1 MLANL
6 STVDTAD
13 YVTRKSIINVKQS
26 YGKKRKKKISKPYV
40 HHVNNNDNNDNDH
53 NNKTSNDNTNG
64 QQPSTTSIEEEN
76 SAYDFDN
83 HTINNLNNSAI
94 LPSQHHRHHQQQ
106 QQQQQQQL
114 SSILDQQSVNFLSRK
129 DLLHYTKSIPIKVD
143 ATISLHNRSEDYIKL
158 YHEVNQKKKSRKKD
172 IYYWQ
177 GVNTQMKEQEIEDS
191 VEFRNRFHKF
201 YMDKKLNPGKQ
212 TPKVVKKQRRKNR
225 APSWFLPPSEGDDDS
240 VKSVKKKD
248 NMFIIIR

>member
-13 YVTRKSIINVKQS
+13 YVTRKSINNVKQS

-53 NNKTSNDNTNG
+53 NNKTSNDNTNV

-83 HTINNLNNSAI
+83 HTINNVNNSAI
-94 LPSQHHRHHQQQ
+94 LPSQHHHH
-106 QQQQQQQL
+106 QQQQL
-114 SSILDQQSVNFLSRK
+114 SSILDQQSINFLSRK

-143 ATISLHNRSEDYIKL
+143 TTISLHHRSEDYIKL
-158 YHEVNQKKKSRKKD
+158 YHEVNQMKKSRKKD
-172 IYYWQ
+172 IYY
-177 GVNTQMKEQEIEDS
+177 
-191 VEFRNRFHKF
+191 
-201 YMDKKLNPGKQ
+201 
-212 TPKVVKKQRRKNR
+212 
-225 APSWFLPPSEGDDDS
+225 
-240 VKSVKKKD
+240 
-248 NMFIIIR
+248 